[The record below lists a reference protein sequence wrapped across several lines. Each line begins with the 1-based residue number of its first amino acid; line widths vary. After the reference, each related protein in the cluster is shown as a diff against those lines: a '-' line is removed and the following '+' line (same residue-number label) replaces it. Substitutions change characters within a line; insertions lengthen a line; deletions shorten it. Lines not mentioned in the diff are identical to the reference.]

1 LDARRSPKRFLEHRS
16 LPQEFRVAHVS
27 TLTPRA
33 CGIAT
38 FTRDLAFALAHGRP
52 AARNMF
58 VAVEE
63 DGVSREYDS
72 KPACIIWQN
81 NELSYVEA
89 ARLLNRSDVDVVH
102 IEHEF
107 GIYGGDWGEYILR
120 FAAELQKPLVVT
132 FHTIMRNPPE
142 KAVEVLQQLAGLANA
157 VVVIVPP
164 ARDMLFEIYGVR
176 KDKIR
181 VIPHGSPEPR
191 TGQNKAAKAVLG
203 LEGRIIVTTLGLINP
218 GKGIEYGIQAVHR
231 IATKYPNIVYLVVG
245 QTHPVVLK
253 HQGEQYR
260 EKLQDLTRSLCLEA
274 NVKFID
280 RYLSEAEKELYYLA
294 TDIYLAPY
302 VGRDQ
307 VSSGT
312 ITEALGFGKCVVST
326 PSTFAE
332 AALANGRGLFCD
344 FDNPE
349 SIANEIQRIL
359 NNLPLRLNLEGKALN
374 FSRKLTWREVAKA
387 YGKTYQKASEG
398 ETVAATKSVS

>member
-1 LDARRSPKRFLEHRS
+1 M
-16 LPQEFRVAHVS
+16 
-27 TLTPRA
+27 TPRA

-38 FTRDLAFALAHGRP
+38 FTRDLAYALAQGRP
-52 AARNMF
+52 TSRNMY

-72 KPACIIWQN
+72 KPVCMIWQN
-81 NELSYVEA
+81 DEVSYVEA
-89 ARLLNRSDVDVVH
+89 AHHLNRCDVDVVH
-102 IEHEF
+102 LEHEF
-107 GIYGGDWGEYILR
+107 GIYGGDWGEYVLR
-120 FAAELQKPLVVT
+120 FAAELQKPIVIT

-142 KAVEVLQQLAGLANA
+142 KAVQVLQQLASLANA
-157 VVVIVPP
+157 IVVIVPP
-164 ARDMLFEIYGVR
+164 ARDLLCEIYGVR

-181 VIPHGSPEPR
+181 VIPHGSPEPH
-191 TGQNKAAKAVLG
+191 TGQNKAAKEVLG
-203 LEGRIIVTTLGLINP
+203 LEGRITVTTLGLLNS
-218 GKGIEYGIQAVHR
+218 GKGIEYGIQAVHL

-253 HQGEQYR
+253 HEGEQYR

-332 AALANGRGLFCD
+332 TALANGRGLFCD
-344 FDNPE
+344 FDNPQ
-349 SIANEIQRIL
+349 SIADRINEIL
-359 NNLPLRLNLEGKALN
+359 GNPSLRLKLERKARD
-374 FSRKLTWREVAKA
+374 FSRKLTWREAAKA
-387 YGKTYQKASEG
+387 YSKTYQKASEG
-398 ETVAATKSVS
+398 RTVAAIVPAS

>member
-1 LDARRSPKRFLEHRS
+1 MERRSLAHE
-16 LPQEFRVAHVS
+16 LRVAHVS

-38 FTRDLAFALAHGRP
+38 FTRDLALALEHGRLV
-52 AARNMF
+52 ARNVF

-72 KPACIIWQN
+72 KPVCIIWQN
-81 NELSYVEA
+81 NEPSYQEA
-89 ARLLNRSDVDVVH
+89 ARLLNRSDLDVIH
-102 IEHEF
+102 LEHEY
-107 GIYGGDWGEYILR
+107 GIYGGDWGEYVLD
-120 FAAELQKPLVVT
+120 FATEIQKPLVVT

-142 KAVEVLQQLAGLANA
+142 KAVEILGQLAALAGA
-157 VVVIVPP
+157 VIAIVPP
-164 ARDMLFEIYGVR
+164 AKDLLFDIYHVP
-176 KDKIR
+176 KNKIK
-181 VIPHGSPEPR
+181 VIPHGSPEPHAGR
-191 TGQNKAAKAVLG
+191 DKAAKAALG
-203 LEGRIIVTTLGLINP
+203 LQGRITVTTLGLINP
-218 GKGIEYGIQAVHR
+218 GKGIEYGIQAIHR
-231 IATKYPNIVYLVVG
+231 IATKYPNILYLIVG

-260 EKLQDLTRSLCLEA
+260 EGLQDLTRSLRLEA

-312 ITEALGFGKCVVST
+312 ITEALGFGKSVVST

-332 AALANGRGLFCD
+332 AALTNGRGLFCD
-344 FDNPE
+344 FNNPE
-349 SIANEIQRIL
+349 SMADRIQEIL
-359 NNLPLRLNLEGKALN
+359 NNPSIRLRLEKKALD
-374 FSRKLTWREVAKA
+374 FSRKVTWREAAKA
-387 YGKTYQKASEG
+387 YGRTYQKVSGAGIIASMP
-398 ETVAATKSVS
+398 AC

>member
-1 LDARRSPKRFLEHRS
+1 VHEL
-16 LPQEFRVAHVS
+16 RVAHVS

-38 FTRDLAFALAHGRP
+38 FTRDLALALAHGRLV
-52 AARNMF
+52 AQNVF

-63 DGVSREYDS
+63 DGVSREYDP
-72 KPACIIWQN
+72 KPACIVWQN
-81 NELSYVEA
+81 DELSYQEA

-102 IEHEF
+102 LEHEY
-107 GIYGGDWGEYILR
+107 GIYGGNWGEYVLG

-132 FHTIMRNPPE
+132 FHTVMQNPPE
-142 KAVEVLQQLAGLANA
+142 KAAQVLEKLAGLADA
-157 VVVIVPP
+157 VVVTVPP
-164 ARDMLFEIYGVR
+164 ARDLLFEIYDVP
-176 KDKIR
+176 KNKTL
-181 VIPHGSPEPR
+181 VIPHGSPESR

-203 LEGRIIVTTLGLINP
+203 LEGRTTVTTLGLINP

-245 QTHPVVLK
+245 QTHPVVRK
-253 HQGEQYR
+253 HHGEQYR
-260 EKLQDLTRSLCLEA
+260 EGLQDLTRSLRLEA

-280 RYLSEAEKELYYLA
+280 RYLSEGEKELYYLA

-326 PSTFAE
+326 PSTFAQ

-344 FDNPE
+344 FNSPE
-349 SIANEIQRIL
+349 SIAEKIQEIL
-359 NNLPLRLNLEGKALN
+359 NNPSLRLKLERKALD
-374 FSRKLTWREVAKA
+374 FSRKLTWREAAKA
-387 YGKTYQKASEG
+387 YCRAYQKVLEARAI
-398 ETVAATKSVS
+398 AATMPPS